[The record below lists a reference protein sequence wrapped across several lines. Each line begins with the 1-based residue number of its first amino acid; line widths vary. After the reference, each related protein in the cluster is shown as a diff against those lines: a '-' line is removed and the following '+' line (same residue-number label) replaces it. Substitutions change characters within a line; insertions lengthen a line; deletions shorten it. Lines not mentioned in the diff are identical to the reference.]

1 MGSWVSRVCR
11 WPGAPAA
18 SPRVPCG
25 SAPPPSLLLVRSPG
39 QEALR
44 LSNTPCLQCSRSTGV
59 FTPGSTFFHL
69 LSNLF
74 PRVRTPSRSR
84 SRYPVQPPDPA
95 SRPFP
100 VKGSS
105 SLPLPGPSRGLTG
118 AEVNGTTAPPAFWT
132 DASKGSPSSLWAPH
146 FPPSPGLLVDPLLIK
161 PVLPWGW
168 GAATHV
174 SSFAGSSVML
184 MSAAPTARLPFP
196 EEAPRGGH

>member
-74 PRVRTPSRSR
+74 PRVRTPSPLQIKIPCSTPR
-84 SRYPVQPPDPA
+84 PGFQTLPGEGLLQPA
-95 SRPFP
+95 SPWSQP
-100 VKGSS
+100 GSD
-105 SLPLPGPSRGLTG
+105 RG
-118 AEVNGTTAPPAFWT
+118 
-132 DASKGSPSSLWAPH
+132 
-146 FPPSPGLLVDPLLIK
+146 
-161 PVLPWGW
+161 
-168 GAATHV
+168 
-174 SSFAGSSVML
+174 
-184 MSAAPTARLPFP
+184 
-196 EEAPRGGH
+196 